1 MKIGVD
7 VRELQRATQTGIG
20 RVVENFIAETP
31 GLDPNARLVLYADHT
46 TRCDLHGERVEVRVL
61 EQPTTLWF
69 DQVALPVALA
79 RDGVDVF
86 FSPYYKAPLAAPCP
100 SVVTIHDVLRL
111 KVGERRFK
119 NLFFKPWARLLAS
132 RVARVLTD
140 SEHSRHDLED
150 ELGFQRSHIEVIPL
164 GVASMFSPDARADA
178 PRVAEKLGLTRDYI
192 LSVTN
197 FRAHKN
203 DESLVKAFAGLAS
216 RTADVDL
223 VLAGRAT
230 ASAGKLEA
238 LIDRLGI
245 AGRVVLPGLVSD
257 EDLPALYAGA
267 RVFAFPSLYEGFG
280 LPVLEAMASGVPVA
294 CSRASSLPEVA
305 GEAALMIDPTTIP
318 AWSEGLLRLL
328 TDESLRK
335 TLIAA
340 GLARAQGFS
349 WRNSAARILS
359 VLAEVSKG

>member
-7 VRELQRATQTGIG
+7 VRELQRATQTGIA
-20 RVVENFIAETP
+20 RVVANFISETP
-31 GLDPNARLVLYADHT
+31 GLDPDARLFLYADDT
-46 TRCDLHGERVEVRVL
+46 TRTDLHGERIQVRVL
-61 EQPTTLWF
+61 AQPATVWF
-69 DQVALPVALA
+69 DQVALPAALA

-100 SVVTIHDVLRL
+100 SVVTIHDVLFL
-111 KVGERRFK
+111 KVGGRRVK
-119 NLFFKPWARLLAS
+119 NLLFKPWAKILAS

-150 ELGFQRSHIEVIPL
+150 TLGLERSRIEVVPL
-164 GVASMFSPDARADA
+164 GVSSIFSPDARQDS
-178 PRVAEKLGLTRDYI
+178 PRVTRKLGLARDYI

-197 FRAHKN
+197 FRTHKN
-203 DESLVKAFAGLAS
+203 DEFLVRAFAKLAP
-216 RTADVDL
+216 REPDVDL
-223 VLAGRAT
+223 VLAGRAAVST
-230 ASAGKLEA
+230 RKLEE
-238 LIDRLGI
+238 LIDRQGVG
-245 AGRVVLPGLVSD
+245 GRVVLPGLIPD

-294 CSRASSLPEVA
+294 CSNTSSLPEVA
-305 GEAALMIDPTTIP
+305 SEAALLLDPRDVE
-318 AWSEGLLRLL
+318 AWTAGLRRLL
-328 TDESLRK
+328 TDEPLRK
-335 TLIAA
+335 TFVEA
-340 GLARAQGFS
+340 GLTRARGFS